1 MNYLLDCTVLELT
14 PGNFKDESGKLH
26 AYYTAQCYQAGVGV
40 DSITI
45 KKELAES
52 GAVQLG
58 GRNLFAVTF
67 YKGKPKIADLVK
79 GK

>member
-14 PGNFKDESGKLH
+14 PKNFKDSNGNVQT
-26 AYYTAQCYQAGVGV
+26 YYQAQVYQPGIGV
-40 DSITI
+40 DAITI
-45 KKELAES
+45 SKELAES